1 MNFKKIATTGLSLA
15 LILGVTG
22 CTSKTK
28 AVEEKKVETP
38 TTEETKVVDKEYVN
52 KYSKIYGDYETG
64 LKDYEMYLT
73 PEKVTEY
80 YTTNEYP
87 GNEKYL
93 ENVKMAYKT
102 SKEKTQAYV
111 DSLKNDMKTDD
122 ADLKKMNEGLIAE
135 GEKTIANIDE
145 KLKRLDEIPKDA
157 VSKTQEEYIKV
168 VDESIKI
175 KDETKSEFTKMID
188 EMNKKLG
195 INVNNNTNEKV
206 K

>member
-28 AVEEKKVETP
+28 TVEEKKVETP

-145 KLKRLDEIPKDA
+145 KLKKLDEIPKDA

>member
-28 AVEEKKVETP
+28 TVEEKKVETP

-135 GEKTIANIDE
+135 GEKTISNIDE

>member
-1 MNFKKIATTGLSLA
+1 MNFKKMATTGLSLA
-15 LILGVTG
+15 LILGMTG

-28 AVEEKKVETP
+28 TVEEKKVETP
-38 TTEETKVVDKEYVN
+38 TTEETKVVDEEYVN

-122 ADLKKMNEGLIAE
+122 ADLKKMNENLIAE

-145 KLKRLDEIPKDA
+145 KLKKLDEIPKDA

-175 KDETKSEFTKMID
+175 KDETKSEFRKMID

>member
-1 MNFKKIATTGLSLA
+1 MNFKKMATTGLSLA
-15 LILGVTG
+15 LILGMTG

-28 AVEEKKVETP
+28 TVEEKKVETP

-122 ADLKKMNEGLIAE
+122 ADLKKMNENLIAE

-145 KLKRLDEIPKDA
+145 KLKKLDEIPKDA

-175 KDETKSEFTKMID
+175 KDETKSEFRKMID

-195 INVNNNTNEKV
+195 INVNNNKDEKV

>member
-15 LILGVTG
+15 LILGMTG
-22 CTSKTK
+22 CTSKTET
-28 AVEEKKVETP
+28 VEEKKVETP

-122 ADLKKMNEGLIAE
+122 ADLKKMNESLIAE

-145 KLKRLDEIPKDA
+145 KLKKLDEIPKDA

>member
-15 LILGVTG
+15 LILGMTG

-28 AVEEKKVETP
+28 TVEEKKVETP

-52 KYSKIYGDYETG
+52 KYSKVYGDYQTG

-73 PEKVTEY
+73 PERVTEY

-122 ADLKKMNEGLIAE
+122 ADLKKMNESLIAE

-145 KLKRLDEIPKDA
+145 KLKKLDEIPKDA

-175 KDETKSEFTKMID
+175 KDESKSEFTKMID

-195 INVNNNTNEKV
+195 INVNNNTNEKA

>member
-15 LILGVTG
+15 LILGMTG
-22 CTSKTK
+22 CTSKTNT
-28 AVEEKKVETP
+28 VEEKKVETP

-52 KYSKIYGDYETG
+52 KYSKVYGDYQTG

-73 PEKVTEY
+73 PERVTEY

-122 ADLKKMNEGLIAE
+122 ADLKKMNESLIAE

-175 KDETKSEFTKMID
+175 KDESKSEFAKMID

-195 INVNNNTNEKV
+195 INVNNNTNEKA

>member
-28 AVEEKKVETP
+28 TVEEKKVETP

>member
-1 MNFKKIATTGLSLA
+1 MNFRKIATTGLSLA
-15 LILGVTG
+15 LILGMTG

-28 AVEEKKVETP
+28 TVEEKKVETP

-122 ADLKKMNEGLIAE
+122 ADLKKMNQSLIAE

-145 KLKRLDEIPKDA
+145 KLKKLDEIPKDA

-175 KDETKSEFTKMID
+175 KDESKSEFTKMIE

>member
-15 LILGVTG
+15 LILGMTG
-22 CTSKTK
+22 CTSKTET
-28 AVEEKKVETP
+28 VEEKKVETP
-38 TTEETKVVDKEYVN
+38 TTEETKVLDKEYVN

-122 ADLKKMNEGLIAE
+122 ADLKKMNESLIAE

-145 KLKRLDEIPKDA
+145 KLKKLDEIPEDA

>member
-1 MNFKKIATTGLSLA
+1 MNLKKITTTGLSLA
-15 LILGVTG
+15 LILGMTG

-28 AVEEKKVETP
+28 TVEEKKVETP
-38 TTEETKVVDKEYVN
+38 TTEETKVVDKEYLN
-52 KYSKIYGDYETG
+52 KYSKVYGDYETG
-64 LKDYEMYLT
+64 LKDYQMYLT

-102 SKEKTQAYV
+102 SKEKTQAFV
-111 DSLKNDMKTDD
+111 NSLKNDIKTDD
-122 ADLKKMNEGLIAE
+122 TNIKKMNESLIAE
-135 GEKTIANIDE
+135 GEKTIANIDA
-145 KLKRLDEIPKDA
+145 KLKKLDEIPKDA
-157 VSKTQEEYIKV
+157 VSKTQEEYIKL
-168 VDESIKI
+168 VDESVKI
-175 KDETKSEFTKMID
+175 KDESKSEFTKMID

-195 INVNNNTNEKV
+195 INVNNNTNEKT

>member
-28 AVEEKKVETP
+28 TVEEKKAETP

-195 INVNNNTNEKV
+195 ININNNTNEKV

>member
-15 LILGVTG
+15 LILGMTG
-22 CTSKTK
+22 CTSKTET
-28 AVEEKKVETP
+28 VEEKKVETP

-122 ADLKKMNEGLIAE
+122 ADLKKMNENLIAE
-135 GEKTIANIDE
+135 GEKTIANIDQ
-145 KLKRLDEIPKDA
+145 KLKKLDEIPKDA

>member
-1 MNFKKIATTGLSLA
+1 MNFRKIATTGLSLA
-15 LILGVTG
+15 LILGMTG

-28 AVEEKKVETP
+28 TVEEKKVETP

-122 ADLKKMNEGLIAE
+122 TDLKKMNQSLIAE

-145 KLKRLDEIPKDA
+145 KLKKLDEIPKDA

-175 KDETKSEFTKMID
+175 KDESKSEFTKMIE